1 METSFE
7 FQSAL
12 AEALER
18 KRAFLEEKQLRSL
31 KENFQI
37 LQTGFKSIYNILLRK
52 SLVDEDQYKYDKKVS
67 EVKVPSSDPFGE
79 SERREKLSLRLSD
92 YDIQLDFVNSYYN
105 FTIDELKMDEIK
117 KLAGLTKYFRW
128 DQVTE
133 TSSNLM
139 TRTLAQALG
148 KIKQGS
154 DTLSTSILSDAL
166 NQTSKASRKA
176 LTILKEISE
185 YHREMYKLRFRENV
199 LPQVKLTPG
208 IVQTKT
214 DDALKLVKQKYSG
227 VMGKEPFYQALII
240 EVLNEEYGNEGES
253 LKAELLEKLTIEKE
267 KPKAKK
273 QQVPFF
279 ETLLEGVRILAGSSV
294 HLQTSLGKLT
304 ENSDLIQNR
313 KLTLGEKLKRWLKQV
328 SKKKSDAI
336 FYEIE
341 YFDGSTAVS
350 KTEKLNFNK
359 FIAEAK
365 KLVSVLANLSSKMSP
380 QYRKLEQMGEEK
392 VYEFFVSNLQETQI
406 LLRRLPALDTY
417 FKTEIPKEQRNLVR
431 GIKLEINGIK
441 NAFLKANQKKHEYV
455 SKKEEREQLKKLG
468 INVE

>member
-154 DTLSTSILSDAL
+154 DNLSTSILSDAL

-208 IVQTKT
+208 VVQTKT
-214 DDALKLVKQKYSG
+214 DAALKLVKQKYSG
-227 VMGKEPFYQALII
+227 AMGNEPFYQALII
-240 EVLNEEYGNEGES
+240 EVLNEEYGNDGES

-279 ETLLEGVRILAGSSV
+279 ETLLEGVRTLAGSSV

-328 SKKKSDAI
+328 SNKKSDVI